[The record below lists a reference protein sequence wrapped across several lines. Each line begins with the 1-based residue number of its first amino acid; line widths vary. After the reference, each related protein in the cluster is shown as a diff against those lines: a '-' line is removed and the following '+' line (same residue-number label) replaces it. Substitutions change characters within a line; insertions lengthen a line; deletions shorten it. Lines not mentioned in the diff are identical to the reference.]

1 MSILVCIYSDVYEIA
16 KYLGEIDLAI
26 QVISSSQIT
35 SQILT

>member
-1 MSILVCIYSDVYEIA
+1 MSILVCIYSDVYEFA
-16 KYLGEIDLAI
+16 KYLI